1 MKRLGV
7 HTVQCCRANR
17 DKRWVLCT
25 DDLEME
31 NSGDAREA
39 LGSNQLTAGAPFR
52 RIVFFC
58 TYFIFISFSVFLCY
72 CVKT

>member
-31 NSGDAREA
+31 KSGDAHDEK
-39 LGSNQLTAGAPFR
+39 LGVQAN
-52 RIVFFC
+52 
-58 TYFIFISFSVFLCY
+58 
-72 CVKT
+72 

>member
-17 DKRWVLCT
+17 DKRWVLCA

-31 NSGDAREA
+31 NSGDAHGEK
-39 LGSNQLTAGAPFR
+39 LGVQTN
-52 RIVFFC
+52 
-58 TYFIFISFSVFLCY
+58 
-72 CVKT
+72 